1 MLRVA
6 SLGALLKP
14 ASCGANPSRMF
25 AHGSQV
31 LEEVEVDDGVVLD
44 VVVCV
49 DELLA
54 LDVEVDVVVLVE
66 VLVDVGV
73 AVLDVVDVVG
83 HKVTGGVLAS
93 QPP

>member
-1 MLRVA
+1 
-6 SLGALLKP
+6 
-14 ASCGANPSRMF
+14 MF

-54 LDVEVDVVVLVE
+54 LDVDVDVEVE
-66 VLVDVGV
+66 AVVLVDVLV
-73 AVLDVVDVVG
+73 VVTELTLVVLEVDDEPVCWARC
-83 HKVTGGVLAS
+83 LNCSICSALCA
-93 QPP
+93 